1 MKKETDVEKGKKP
14 DKGLFDRVLSFIED
28 KFFGFS
34 IILLVV
40 MTLFITVDAAARYI
54 LGIPIPG
61 GYEISE
67 EYLLPALTFFALSA
81 VFVMGGHVRVTMLV
95 DVLPKKVM
103 RPINFIQDVLCL
115 AFSLVVT
122 LGSFLTTVKAFAR
135 EEYSNSILA
144 YPMAPAYG
152 IVFLGMA
159 LLTLR
164 QIYYFVKPAERQ
176 AQLELKHEEH

>member
-1 MKKETDVEKGKKP
+1 MKEETDVENVKKP
-14 DKGLFDRVLSFIED
+14 DKGLFDRILSYIED
-28 KFFGFS
+28 KFFGCS
-34 IILLVV
+34 VILLVV
-40 MTLFITVDAAARYI
+40 MTIFITCDAAARYI
-54 LGIPIPG
+54 LGNPIPG

-67 EYLLPALTFFALSA
+67 EYMLPALTFFALSA

-95 DVLPKKVM
+95 DLLPKKLM

-122 LGSFLTTVKAFAR
+122 YGALLTTVKAFVN

-152 IVFLGMA
+152 IVLLGMA

-164 QIYYFVKPAERQ
+164 QIYYFMNPAERQ